1 MRPLFKRRCRLALP
15 LTNDLTEV
23 SIERVENPNNC
34 FVSAY
39 KYKLS
44 ILPDSGF
51 EHATV
56 TLSEVELKE
65 LSDNINE
72 LLNL

>member
-1 MRPLFKRRCRLALP
+1 MRLI
-15 LTNDLTEV
+15 TNDLTEV
-23 SIERVENPNNC
+23 SIERVENSNNR

-56 TLSEVELKE
+56 TLREVELRE
-65 LSDNINE
+65 LRDNIDE